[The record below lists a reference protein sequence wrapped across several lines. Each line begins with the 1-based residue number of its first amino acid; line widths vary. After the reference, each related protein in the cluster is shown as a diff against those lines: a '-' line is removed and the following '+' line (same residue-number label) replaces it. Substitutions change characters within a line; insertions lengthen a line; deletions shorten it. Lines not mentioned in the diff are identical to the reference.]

1 MMRQLLFT
9 LLLLTIG
16 LPAFAALQ
24 ASVDRTQ
31 LIEGQPLE
39 LTLEST
45 LAKRDDAPDLTPL
58 EQHFR
63 IESSRKLNLV
73 STINGR
79 SLPVTRWIVR
89 LMPLRTGFVVI
100 PPLQLADERSEPV
113 TLRVLSAEQARD
125 ISPSDIAPIFIDSEL
140 DTRTP
145 YVQAQVLLTLR
156 IYHSV

>member
-73 STINGR
+73 STIN
-79 SLPVTRWIVR
+79 
-89 LMPLRTGFVVI
+89 
-100 PPLQLADERSEPV
+100 Q
-113 TLRVLSAEQARD
+113 
-125 ISPSDIAPIFIDSEL
+125 
-140 DTRTP
+140 
-145 YVQAQVLLTLR
+145 
-156 IYHSV
+156 